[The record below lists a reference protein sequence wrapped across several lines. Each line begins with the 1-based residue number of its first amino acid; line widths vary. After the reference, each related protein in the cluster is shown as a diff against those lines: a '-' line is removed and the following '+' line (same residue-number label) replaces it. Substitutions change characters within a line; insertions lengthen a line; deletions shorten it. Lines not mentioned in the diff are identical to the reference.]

1 MIRLAL
7 RSTLAKKRRVFSTA
21 LSVMLGVAFLAGT
34 LVFTDTIGRTFDDLF
49 AGIYAETDAYVRAQ
63 SEIELEWGSQRDRMP
78 ESVVST
84 ILAVPGVADAQP
96 FVGGYAQIVGADGDV
111 IGNPG
116 RGAPTFGFS
125 DVAGTLNPWQLTEGG
140 RPPQA
145 GEVVIDQG
153 SADAGDLRPGTTV
166 TVLTQTG
173 PHDFILV
180 GTARFGSVDS
190 PGGASVAIFDLAT
203 AQQVLLGGVDEIDAV
218 MIDAEL
224 GVSESALASRV
235 DDALPSDLEVLTGTQ
250 ITEETQADMR
260 EALSFLSTFLLVFA
274 AIGLVVAC
282 FTIFN
287 TFQIIVTQRRQEM
300 ALLRS
305 VGATSRQ
312 VLWAQLLEAA
322 IIGVVASAIGL
333 VAGVVVADGLK
344 RMMEKFD
351 IDIPAGGTV
360 LQARTAVI
368 AMIVGTIVTIGSAV
382 LPSVRASRVP
392 PLAAIRDNA
401 TQAGAPQVRRGLVL
415 GGVLSILG
423 VASFVTGLSGAGI
436 LWVGVGTLLS
446 FLGVFTFAP
455 LIARPAARALGA
467 PAARAVGVTGQIA
480 RENAMR
486 NPKRT
491 ARTGGALMV
500 GVALVVAIT
509 MIAAT
514 AKDWTR
520 DVFGDQ
526 FTGDYVVSTDTSGFG
541 GLSPEVAA
549 RLNQLPEVAAA
560 AGIRV
565 GSAHDLGE
573 GGDTGYVAVDP
584 STAGDVFD
592 IGMIEGSIEALKP
605 DGVLVED
612 DEAGDRRLT
621 VGDTI
626 EFGFLNGVTQTLT
639 VQGIYTEDDLA
650 GPFVVSHALHE
661 RTGVDQF
668 DFSVYVATAS
678 GFDNADS
685 EIAIA
690 NISDDYPNADLQS
703 RSEYIEDQASQVDQ
717 IVNLMYGLLALA
729 IVIALV
735 SIANS
740 VSLSIHERTHELGLV
755 RAVGMTKHQTAS
767 VVRWEA
773 VIVALLGTGLGALL
787 GILFGWAISV
797 TLREDGITRFTVPVF
812 AIAVIVAIGVGGGV
826 LASLRPS
833 WRAAHL
839 DVLRAI
845 TTE

>member
-1 MIRLAL
+1 MATDRGQQRTASRARSSSTRAAPTPATCAL
-7 RSTLAKKRRVFSTA
+7 
-21 LSVMLGVAFLAGT
+21 G
-34 LVFTDTIGRTFDDLF
+34 DTI
-49 AGIYAETDAYVRAQ
+49 
-63 SEIELEWGSQRDRMP
+63 
-78 ESVVST
+78 
-84 ILAVPGVADAQP
+84 
-96 FVGGYAQIVGADGDV
+96 
-111 IGNPG
+111 
-116 RGAPTFGFS
+116 
-125 DVAGTLNPWQLTEGG
+125 
-140 RPPQA
+140 
-145 GEVVIDQG
+145 
-153 SADAGDLRPGTTV
+153 

-173 PHDFILV
+173 PHDFMLV

-203 AQQVLLGGVDEIDAV
+203 AQQVLLGGTDEIDAV
-218 MIDAEL
+218 MIDAER
-224 GVSESALASRV
+224 GISESELANRV
-235 DDALPSDLEVLTGTQ
+235 DAALPAGLEVLTGTQ

-260 EALSFLSTFLLVFA
+260 EAFSFFSTFLLVFA

-282 FTIFN
+282 FTIYN

-305 VGATSRQ
+305 IGATRRQ

-322 IIGVVASAIGL
+322 IIGVIASAIGL
-333 VAGVVVADGLK
+333 VAGLVVAGGLK
-344 RMMEKFD
+344 QMMERFG

-360 LQARTAVI
+360 LQARTAVV

-392 PLAAIRDNA
+392 PLAAIRDSA
-401 TQAGAPQVRRGLVL
+401 AQAGAPEVWRGLVL
-415 GGVLSILG
+415 GGVLSALG
-423 VASFVTGLSGAGI
+423 VASFVAGLSGAGI
-436 LWVGVGTLLS
+436 LWVGLGILLS
-446 FLGVFTFAP
+446 FVGVFTFGP

-467 PAARAVGVTGQIA
+467 PAARAAGVTGQLA

-500 GVALVVAIT
+500 GVSLVVAIT

-520 DVFGDQ
+520 DVFGSQ
-526 FTGDYVVSTDTSGFG
+526 FTGDYVVSTDTAGFG
-541 GLSPEVAA
+541 GLSPEVAE

-565 GSAHDLGE
+565 GAVHDLSR

-592 IGMIEGSIEALKP
+592 IGMVEGSVEALEP
-605 DGVLVED
+605 DGILVDD
-612 DEAGDRRLT
+612 DEAGDRHLT

-626 EFGFLNGVTQTLT
+626 EFGLLNGVSQTLT
-639 VQGIYTEDDLA
+639 VQGIYTDDDLA

-668 DFSVYVATAS
+668 DSVGLRRLSFRSRQRPTPRRRSPTSAT
-678 GFDNADS
+678 
-685 EIAIA
+685 
-690 NISDDYPNADLQS
+690 DYPNAELQS
-703 RSEYIEDQASQVDQ
+703 RSEYIDDQAAQVDQ

-740 VSLSIHERTHELGLV
+740 VSLSVHERTRELGLV
-755 RAVGMTKHQTAS
+755 RAVGMTRQQTAS
-767 VVRWEA
+767 AVRWEA
-773 VIVALLGTGLGALL
+773 AIVALLGTGLGALL

-797 TLREDGITRFTVPVF
+797 TLRDDGVATFTVPVI
-812 AIAVIVAIGVGGGV
+812 AVAVIVAIGVAGGV
-826 LASLRPS
+826 VAAWRPS